1 MRAAILSRRCCGD
14 ARVCAL
20 LRKLCEQGH
29 PIGHTVVRHSRGL
42 GIARSRRRRPSSP
55 SREPDRGRQSQ
66 RYQRSSLGTARAS
79 CTYSDRQPYQGTANN
94 NQSERFERNG
104 SLRQRATANELCHRC
119 RRSGF
124 AMIDD
129 MAPLKQAMEQMDAE
143 DPTAAQAAKDRAA
156 QILSDAKLSFSKM
169 AELIEQRQLLLRPR
183 IVAGIKRMDQP
194 GMLGDA
200 AFRDTGS
207 ALRREGQSFRQIA
220 EAIEL
225 ALPPDPRSDTRIW
238 RRRASRCTKWRG
250 SRCTK
255 WRGSRCTK
263 WRASRVR
270 PRG

>member
-1 MRAAILSRRCCGD
+1 MAQL
-14 ARVCAL
+14 V
-20 LRKLCEQGH
+20 
-29 PIGHTVVRHSRGL
+29 
-42 GIARSRRRRPSSP
+42 
-55 SREPDRGRQSQ
+55 
-66 RYQRSSLGTARAS
+66 
-79 CTYSDRQPYQGTANN
+79 
-94 NQSERFERNG
+94 
-104 SLRQRATANELCHRC
+104 RC
-119 RRSGF
+119 RRGGF

-129 MAPLKQAMEQMDAE
+129 MALLKQAMEQMDAE

-255 WRGSRCTK
+255 WR
-263 WRASRVR
+263 ASRVR